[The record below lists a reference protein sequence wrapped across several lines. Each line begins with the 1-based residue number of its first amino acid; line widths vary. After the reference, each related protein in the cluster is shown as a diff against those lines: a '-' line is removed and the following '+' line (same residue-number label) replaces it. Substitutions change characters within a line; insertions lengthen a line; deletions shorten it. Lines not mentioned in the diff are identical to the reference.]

1 MIFLLSSIDIVK
13 PFDNIYKIDLS
24 GDNQIVYV
32 SGNLKPLRVQ
42 VFEEGKILQ
51 NYEIKVFLITPSNI
65 LTYKIKTDSLGYAIF
80 IPPKPQIEG
89 IYRVIFYNEEN
100 FTHFKYIVINKFFI
114 LFSILEMIGGFVIFL
129 YGMEKLNRGIN
140 AFAGVTIRDILKKFP
155 ENRVFSFLIGII
167 LTLAIQSST
176 AINVMLVSFVDS
188 GLLSLK
194 SALSIA
200 LGAGIGST
208 FTTQLISFGI
218 FELSLLLVAIGYILK
233 RMEGRIRA
241 YGNAIFGIGLLF
253 FSIKLMSKSASS
265 LSIFPEFEN
274 FFRLVSD
281 NAFFGIFISTI
292 FTALVHSSAA
302 VVGFAISLAFENVID
317 LKGGIYI
324 VLGANIGTTIT
335 AILASLKSGV
345 SGRRIA
351 FANFFYKFITFLI
364 ILIFLNEFINLVE
377 KTDSLLTRQ
386 IANAHTLFNIIG
398 ALLFLPFLDIAQI
411 IFNKLFKESIKE
423 KILPDPS
430 VFDNSSI
437 AIAVVHRRIIEMSG
451 IIENMLNK
459 IPEILISR
467 NPSIINETEMLDN
480 EVDKMREEIILYLI
494 KLQKIE
500 LSEEEGKK
508 ASIIANIVDEFEAIG
523 DVISKSITRNMYKLY
538 SEGLKFSKEGLED
551 LLEFHKEVMITFQ
564 IMNLALLDFDKNKA
578 KEGFERRT
586 IVNSLLD
593 NYHQKHFSRL
603 KALVQEAILTSSIHV
618 EILNNLERINYH
630 ISEICKEIMS

>member
-155 ENRVFSFLIGII
+155 ENRIFSFLIGII

-451 IIENMLNK
+451 IIENILNK